1 MLRLVWN
8 SFNLWLYTDSLAV
21 RPFLPTGR
29 VSMKKRVIRL
39 AILLLLFVVVGTG
52 IRFLLMRDQ
61 KEEKNEL
68 VLFGNVD
75 IRQVEL
81 AFNASERIA
90 KIMVKEGEPVKKGQ
104 LLAVL
109 ETVRLQHDLERA
121 KSRVA
126 AQRDEVAKLEAGTRV
141 EEINRA
147 KAEVEV
153 SRAQAE
159 DLERTYRRLQPLAEK
174 KLIAPEQIDQARAKA
189 DAAQALL
196 QATIQGLKL
205 ALAGP
210 RMEDIAAARSQL
222 KALESEMALTAQKLA
237 DASLYAPSD
246 GIIQNRILEPGDMA
260 FPQKAVFTLAL
271 IDPIWIRTYVPE
283 TNLGRLFPGMTAQ
296 VATDS
301 FPDKTYPAWIGYISP
316 VAEFTPKTV
325 ETPEL
330 RTRLVYQV
338 RVYVC
343 NPLNELRLGMP
354 ATVMIPLNQSR
365 LPADAVSL
373 PPCKDQ

>member
-1 MLRLVWN
+1 
-8 SFNLWLYTDSLAV
+8 
-21 RPFLPTGR
+21 
-29 VSMKKRVIRL
+29 MKKRAIRL
-39 AILLLLFVVVGTG
+39 AILLLLFVVVGVG
-52 IRFLLMRDQ
+52 IRFVLLQGQ
-61 KEEKNEL
+61 KEPKNEL
-68 VLFGNVD
+68 VLYGNVD

-90 KIMVKEGEPVKKGQ
+90 KIMVREGEAVKRGQ

-109 ETVRLQHDLERA
+109 ETVRLQHDVERA
-121 KSRVA
+121 QSRVA

-141 EEINRA
+141 EEISRA
-147 KAEVEV
+147 KAEVDA
-153 SRAQAE
+153 SRAQAD
-159 DLERTYRRLQPLAEK
+159 DLERTYRRLLPLAEK

-189 DAAQALL
+189 DAAKAVL
-196 QATIQGLKL
+196 QATVQALKL

-222 KALESEMALTAQKLA
+222 KAFEAELGLAAQNLA
-237 DASLYAPSD
+237 DASLYAPSG

-260 FPQKAVFTLAL
+260 FPQKTVFTLAL
-271 IDPIWIRTYVPE
+271 IDPIWVRAYVPE
-283 TNLGRLFPGMTAQ
+283 TDLGKLFPGMTAH
-296 VATDS
+296 VVTDS
-301 FPDKTYPAWIGYISP
+301 YADKTYPAWIGYISP

-343 NPLNELRLGMP
+343 NSLNELRLGMP
-354 ATVMIPLNQSR
+354 ATVIIPLNQSR
-365 LPADAVSL
+365 LPADAESI
-373 PPCKDQ
+373 PPCKEE